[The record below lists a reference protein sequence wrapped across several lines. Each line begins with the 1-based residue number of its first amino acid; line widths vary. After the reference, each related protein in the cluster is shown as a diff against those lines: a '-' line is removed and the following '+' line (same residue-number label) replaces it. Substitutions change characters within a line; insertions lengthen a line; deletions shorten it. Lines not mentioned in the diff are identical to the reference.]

1 MVRSAKPAGGHDPG
15 PTDADEGIWRG
26 RKVARRL
33 VSPDG
38 MVVLV
43 GRNAEDTDILTVKL
57 ASPRDFWLHV
67 ASGPGSHVVV
77 RNPGGLRRLPR
88 ETQRFAAG
96 LAAGYSSAKDG
107 GRTAVHLALA
117 GDVGKPRG
125 FAPGKVQLARFET
138 VMATPQRAPEA
149 GS

>member
-43 GRNAEDTDILTVKL
+43 GRNAEDNDILTV
-57 ASPRDFWLHV
+57 HV